1 MPLVAVYDE
10 TTLAAWMVLR
20 LGLVATVLT
29 WTAGHPQVAEAVADV
44 ERMMGVND
52 VAEASDPRAVERVAL
67 VCIWRRACDNFVA
80 LYDQLI
86 EGESFNRSQLLK
98 QAQQSLASAQ
108 AAAATDVDL
117 GGGTVRVVRRR
128 YPGDPYTGMSEED
141 RVLR

>member
-52 VAEASDPRAVERVAL
+52 APATTS
-67 VCIWRRACDNFVA
+67 WRFTIN
-80 LYDQLI
+80 
-86 EGESFNRSQLLK
+86 
-98 QAQQSLASAQ
+98 
-108 AAAATDVDL
+108 
-117 GGGTVRVVRRR
+117 
-128 YPGDPYTGMSEED
+128 
-141 RVLR
+141 